1 MSHFSKIRTNIQ
13 NKKYLVKALDQLNY
27 NVKVGNYQCK
37 GYQGNTTNVEILLEL
52 PGTEYNI
59 GFKNN
64 NGKYELVADWF
75 GIKNVDSNSLIKNIT
90 SEVTMIENKI
100 KQEYAY
106 SSTIEKL
113 EEQGFSLD
121 EEIREDGEIRIKLTR
136 MV

>member
-1 MSHFSKIRTNIQ
+1 MSHFSKIKTNIQ
-13 NKKYLVKALDQLNY
+13 NKEYLVKALKQMNY
-27 NVKVGNYQCK
+27 NVQVGNYKCK
-37 GYQGNTTNVEILLEL
+37 GYQGQTTNVEILLEL

-64 NGKYELVADWF
+64 DGKYELVADWY
-75 GIKNVDSNSLIKNIT
+75 GIKNVNSDSLINNIT

-113 EEQGFSLD
+113 KDQGFSLD
-121 EEIREDGEIRIKLTR
+121 EEIREEGEIRIKLTR
-136 MV
+136 IV